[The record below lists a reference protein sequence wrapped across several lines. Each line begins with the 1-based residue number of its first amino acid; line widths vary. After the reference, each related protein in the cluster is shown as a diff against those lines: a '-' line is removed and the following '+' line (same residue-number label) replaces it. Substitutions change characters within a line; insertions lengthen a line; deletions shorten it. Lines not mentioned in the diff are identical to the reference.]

1 MNGGPSSKG
10 VVFPRP
16 QPEARRIQGRH
27 SAWARRKRHVRR
39 WHAGSASPC
48 RLCCA
53 VDRAW
58 QVRTP
63 GLGRG
68 PASGRRPARLPGPA
82 FATPRLLR
90 PCSSLC
96 GHPACLKFRAPPRP
110 PRAAAPAASSRSRRG
125 RRGPRAEGRRSRG
138 PRAEL
143 PSHTVRC
150 PACENSCLI
159 HLSSFTVVFGRRAS
173 LVLVI
178 LSWLEAKVPQFFVK
192 RGDVV

>member
-1 MNGGPSSKG
+1 MHPGPSL
-10 VVFPRP
+10 RL
-16 QPEARRIQGRH
+16 
-27 SAWARRKRHVRR
+27 
-39 WHAGSASPC
+39 GSAEAPCPAVARGVRVTLSPLLRRGHVC
-48 RLCCA
+48 RA
-53 VDRAW
+53 SRNRAW